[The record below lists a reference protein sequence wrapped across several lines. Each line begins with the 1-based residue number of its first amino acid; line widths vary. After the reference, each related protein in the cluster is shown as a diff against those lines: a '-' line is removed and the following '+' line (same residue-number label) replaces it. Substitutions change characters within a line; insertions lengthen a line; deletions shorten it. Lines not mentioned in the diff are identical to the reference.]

1 MNRPST
7 ENGTVV
13 RGNTTMPAANGKY
26 PGLTARRVRPNLEP
40 WSLLSI

>member
-1 MNRPST
+1 MNRAGT
-7 ENGTVV
+7 EIGTVV